1 MTKKEETIRPG
12 NRREARRIVDVDAVP
27 AIPAPTV
34 VWHPSVPL
42 EKLISDFAEYQHAII
57 VS

>member
-1 MTKKEETIRPG
+1 MAKRDQTV
-12 NRREARRIVDVDAVP
+12 RRGSSRESRRIVDVDSIP

-42 EKLISDFAEYQHAII
+42 EKLICDFAEYQHAII